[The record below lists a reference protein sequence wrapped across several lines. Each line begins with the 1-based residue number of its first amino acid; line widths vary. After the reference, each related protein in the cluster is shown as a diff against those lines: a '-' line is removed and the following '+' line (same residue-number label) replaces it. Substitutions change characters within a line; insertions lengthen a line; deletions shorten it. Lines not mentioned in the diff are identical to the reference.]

1 MTGNLLLIFH
11 GKQRGEIKTM
21 KTELL
26 APAGSYEAMTAAFA
40 AGADA
45 VYIGGQKF
53 GARAYADNLDTDQ
66 MMDAI
71 AYARLHGKKLY
82 LTVNT
87 LLKEREL
94 EEELYD
100 YLLPFYE
107 QGLDAVIVQD
117 FGVFSLIRNTF
128 PDLAVHCSTQMTITG
143 PFSAALLESLGASRI
158 VTARELSL
166 EEIRK
171 IRRQTKL
178 EIESFVHGALCY
190 CYSGQCLFSSML
202 GGRSGNRGR
211 CAQPCRLPYQV
222 FEKGRQ
228 LNGKNSAYPLSPK
241 DMCTIDLLP
250 EIIRSG
256 VTSLKIE
263 GRMKRPEYTA
273 GVVRIYRKYL
283 DQFLSGH
290 WTGVSKEDQ
299 RELYDLYN
307 RDGFHQGY
315 YFQRNGR
322 NMMALKNE
330 KASAN
335 KKSSHNDRLFEEL
348 FRKYVSVK
356 DPVPVSLEVVLK
368 KGEPARITAKACDCQ
383 VFLEGNCVS
392 PARNQPLCRE
402 RVEKQLKKT
411 GGTCFSVAG
420 LSLEMEEDIFLPL
433 QELNEI
439 RRTSLNSLEEKI
451 IKAGRR
457 KSPLHGKASFIG
469 KNQAADTD
477 LFFSVSVHTQEQAKA
492 ALHVPQIR
500 RIYGSWQIFDETFI
514 EKCKKYGKEPWL
526 TLPLMV
532 REPEMK
538 QMREMVYQAEDA
550 GAEGYL
556 AHIPEQ
562 YAWLR
567 SVGLERKTVLD
578 GNLSSWN
585 RRGSAFF
592 DCLGME
598 GDTVPPEL
606 NEKEIWQRN
615 NFQSELVVYG
625 YTPLMISAQC
635 VKKNLDRCT
644 RRNSTLWLKD
654 RYQKNFCVQC
664 SCDYCYNTIYN
675 SLPLNLTKEIA
686 AIRKLPVRG
695 FRLCFTMEDK
705 KTTSARI
712 EEFLSEYQSNRAWN
726 DASGDSTKGHF
737 RRGV

>member
-1 MTGNLLLIFH
+1 
-11 GKQRGEIKTM
+11 M

-66 MMDAI
+66 MTDAI
-71 AYARLHGKKLY
+71 AYARMHGKKLY

-87 LLKEREL
+87 FLKEREL
-94 EEELYD
+94 EDELYD

-117 FGVFSLIRNTF
+117 FGVFSLIRSTF
-128 PDLAVHCSTQMTITG
+128 PDLAIHCSTQMTITG
-143 PFSAALLESLGASRI
+143 PFSAAVLESLGASRI

-166 EEIRK
+166 EEIRE

-202 GGRSGNRGR
+202 GGRSGNRGK

-222 FEKGRQ
+222 FENGRQ
-228 LNGKNSAYPLSPK
+228 LNGKNSSYPLSPK
-241 DMCTIDLLP
+241 DMCTIELLP

-290 WTGVSKEDQ
+290 WTGVSREDQ
-299 RELYDLYN
+299 KELYDLYN

-315 YFQRNGR
+315 YLQRNGR

-330 KASAN
+330 KTSAPRKGN
-335 KKSSHNDRLFEEL
+335 HNDRLFEEL
-348 FRKYVSVK
+348 FREYVAVK
-356 DPVPVSLEVVLK
+356 DPVPVSLKVTLK
-368 KGEPARITAKACDCQ
+368 KEQPARITAKACDCQ
-383 VFLEGNCVS
+383 VSLEGNCVS
-392 PARNQPLCRE
+392 PARNQPLGRE
-402 RVEKQLKKT
+402 RVEKQLRKT
-411 GGTCFSVAG
+411 GGTCFSAAD
-420 LSLEMEEDIFLPL
+420 LSLDMDGDIFLPM

-439 RRTSLNSLEEKI
+439 RRNALDRLKEEI
-451 IKAGRR
+451 INNGRR
-457 KSPLHGKASFIG
+457 KAPLAGKSSFGG
-469 KNQAADTD
+469 KTSENERDAD
-477 LFFSVSVHTQEQAKA
+477 LFFSVAVHTKEQTDA
-492 ALHVPQIR
+492 ALHFPEIK
-500 RIYGSWQIFDETFI
+500 RIYGSWQIFNETFI
-514 EKCKKYGKEPWL
+514 RKCKEYGKEPWL
-526 TLPLMV
+526 MLPLMV
-532 REPEMK
+532 RGPEMK
-538 QMREMVYQAEDA
+538 QLSELVQRAKEQ
-550 GAEGYL
+550 GAAGYL

-567 SVGLERKTVLD
+567 KAGLEQKTVLD
-578 GNLSSWN
+578 AGLSSWN
-585 RRGSAFF
+585 RRGGAFF
-592 DCLGME
+592 AGLGME
-598 GDTVPPEL
+598 GDTVPLEL

-615 NFQSELVVYG
+615 NHHSELIVYG
-625 YTPLMISAQC
+625 YIPLMISAQC

-644 RRNSTLWLKD
+644 RLNSTLWLKD
-654 RYQKNFCVQC
+654 RYQKTFCVRC

-675 SLPLNLTKEIA
+675 SVPLNLTREISS
-686 AIRKLPVRG
+686 IRKLPVRG
-695 FRLCFTMEDK
+695 FRLCFTIEDK

-712 EEFLSEYQSNRAWN
+712 KEFLTTYQSSRVWN
-726 DASGDSTKGHF
+726 DGACDSTKGHF